1 MKRILRTLATTA
13 LPAFALAFAVATPA
27 HAQITG
33 VSNLA
38 NPDVPGTI
46 PVSWTFSGL
55 SFFSFGH
62 SLAQSFTTGAG
73 SATLAGV
80 SLAMESLNVVD
91 GGGFTVSLY
100 GDTGG
105 VPGSLIGLLSGDST
119 PNPTPDAFGFF
130 DYTPQGLTSLTE
142 FTPYWIVAEVPHTGA
157 NKQYSWSD
165 TGDLTETGEPGWSM
179 GAVASRNFLDGNLQP
194 WRPNPDFVLRMEVQ
208 IAAAQEVPEAST
220 WAAGVAMSLV
230 AGATWR
236 RQRRN
241 RPAA

>member
-1 MKRILRTLATTA
+1 MKPILRTLAIPA

-38 NPDVPGTI
+38 NPGSGVQF
-46 PVSWTFSGL
+46 VSYQNLGFTFSGQ
-55 SFFSFGH
+55 

-80 SLAMESLNVVD
+80 SLAMASANVVD

-100 GDTGG
+100 GDSGG

-119 PNPTPDAFGFF
+119 PDPSPDAFGLF
-130 DYTPQGLTSLTE
+130 DYTPLVLTGLTE
-142 FTPYWIVAEVPHTGA
+142 FTPYWVVAEVPQTGA
-157 NKQYSWSD
+157 DKRYVWSQ
-165 TGDLTETGEPGWSM
+165 TEDLTETGEPGWSM
-179 GAVASRNFLDGNLQP
+179 GIFANRSSFDGNPGP
-194 WRPNPDFVLRMEVQ
+194 WNPNNPTALRMEVQ
-208 IAAAQEVPEAST
+208 IAAVQEVPEAST